1 METQAAL
8 MPRASRRSVFL
19 SRTNTS
25 HMDLSNLYVHDGRLL
40 RVTEDTEQRT
50 LTMEAMLPVSP
61 MSDDLEPGCLVFE
74 DIYGYQVFEGPISGT
89 LTILDIKVVSKDGRW
104 WLVRLETG
112 AGHRQVF
119 CKTVQLTR
127 RKRDSGL
134 GGQSA

>member
-1 METQAAL
+1 
-8 MPRASRRSVFL
+8 
-19 SRTNTS
+19 
-25 HMDLSNLYVHDGRLL
+25 MDLSNLYVHDGRLL